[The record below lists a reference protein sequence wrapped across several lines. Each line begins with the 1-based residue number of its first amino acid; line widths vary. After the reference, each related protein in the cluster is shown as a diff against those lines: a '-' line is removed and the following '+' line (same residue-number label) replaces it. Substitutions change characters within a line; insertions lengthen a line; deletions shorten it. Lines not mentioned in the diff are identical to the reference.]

1 MVNSRNKGAAFERK
15 IVNLLK
21 EFSEEHNADI
31 HITRNFEQM
40 YKKGECDINF
50 LNYAIE
56 CKCYAEG
63 KGYKSGWWE
72 QVCISAG
79 ESRIPVLVYK
89 YNRSP
94 IEVAMPFWSILKD
107 EPKDNNKIFTC
118 KWDDFIDII
127 KKNKIFNA
135 YVNRDE

>member
-1 MVNSRNKGAAFERK
+1 MVNSRTKGAAFERK
-15 IVNLLK
+15 IVSLLK
-21 EFSEEHNADI
+21 ALSDEHKADI
-31 HITRNFEQM
+31 HISRNFEQL

-72 QVCISAG
+72 QVCTAAG
-79 ESRIPVLVYK
+79 DTRIPVLVYK
-89 YNRSP
+89 YNRSA
-94 IEVAMPFWSILKD
+94 IEVAMPFWAIIKD

-118 KWDDFIDII
+118 KWEDFVDII
-127 KKNKIFNA
+127 KKNTIFQA
-135 YVNRDE
+135 YVNRDK